1 MGGEYH
7 GIVGQKMPE
16 LEPLILVRRKP
27 SKAGVGVGS
36 NLTKVYLVTDRGLE
50 SGSPG
55 SYPELFPLFKGT
67 RLLG

>member
-1 MGGEYH
+1 M
-7 GIVGQKMPE
+7 GQKMPE

-27 SKAGVGVGS
+27 SKAEVGVGVSS
-36 NLTKVYLVTDRGLE
+36 NLTKVYLVTDPGLE